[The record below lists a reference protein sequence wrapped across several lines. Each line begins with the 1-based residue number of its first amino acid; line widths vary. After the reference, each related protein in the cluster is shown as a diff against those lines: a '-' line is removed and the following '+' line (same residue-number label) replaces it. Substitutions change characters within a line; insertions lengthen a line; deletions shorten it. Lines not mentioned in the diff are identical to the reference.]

1 MSIRKIV
8 FVGIPALLTGCSVP
22 AFCHHSPFLEV
33 GRHYF
38 HPKPNT
44 RETVFY
50 NFSLEEQFRVVI
62 YMRNCV
68 EPRDSSVAKYMA
80 LRGKEVVPFLIGK
93 LRTADENQL
102 KVDVKDID
110 RIKTSIIYIFY
121 YMALIKTYDVQGDR
135 ALMSS
140 MNKAV
145 GSIKHPYLKRR
156 TRKRIDYILSR

>member
-1 MSIRKIV
+1 MSIRNFA
-8 FVGIPALLTGCSVP
+8 FVGVLALLTGCAVP
-22 AFCHHSPFLEV
+22 ALCHHSAFLEP

-38 HPKPNT
+38 YPKPNT

-50 NFSLEEQFRVVI
+50 NFSLEEQYRVVI

-80 LRGKEVVPFLIGK
+80 LRGKEVVPFLIEK

-102 KVDVKDID
+102 KVDVKEID
-110 RIKTSIIYIFY
+110 LIKTSIIYIFY
-121 YMALIKTYDVQGDR
+121 YMALIKTYDVKGDR

-140 MNKAV
+140 INKAIE
-145 GSIKHPYLKRR
+145 SQYLKRR